1 MEKNFTYGQMKAPGK
16 KKATYDVEATCNV
29 EATCEKEKINYF
41 SDDFLINNYHSEQV
55 GKGTGVRTDRN
66 YESLTINEY
75 LEKAKTAYK
84 SNDRRNMEK
93 YLIGKFSD
101 SELAA
106 ELAEIKASKINEG
119 RERQSWMIYERNK
132 RIFDMVENII
142 SNLKVNDMFVLST
155 FNKRFED
162 LTGIHHPGVVNKK
175 LEMLVENG
183 KLKTEKR
190 RITVDCKKIVRKVY
204 IVAE

>member
-1 MEKNFTYGQMKAPGK
+1 MNNEKFIYGQ
-16 KKATYDVEATCNV
+16 DATCETLSACDV

-55 GKGTGVRTDRN
+55 GKGTGVRTD
-66 YESLTINEY
+66 YVFKYLTIDEY
-75 LEKAKTAYK
+75 LENAKEK
-84 SNDRRNMEK
+84 FENEDKRDMEK

-101 SELAA
+101 CALAA

-142 SNLKVNDMFVLST
+142 SNLKVNDMFVLNT

>member
-55 GKGTGVRTDRN
+55 GIGTGVRTDRN

-106 ELAEIKASKINEG
+106 ELAEIKTNKIN
-119 RERQSWMIYERNK
+119 RERKERADSIYRRNMC
-132 RIFDMVENII
+132 IFDLVENVI
-142 SNLKVNDMFVLST
+142 SNLKVNDMFTLET
-155 FNKRFED
+155 FNNK
-162 LTGIHHPGVVNKK
+162 INSHPRVVSKK
-175 LEMLVENG
+175 LEMLVESG

-190 RITVDCKKIVRKVY
+190 RICTNLGKIVRKVY

>member
-1 MEKNFTYGQMKAPGK
+1 MEKNFTYGQMKA
-16 KKATYDVEATCNV
+16 TCDA

-41 SDDFLINNYHSEQV
+41 NNDFLINNYHSEQV
-55 GKGTGVRTDRN
+55 KKGTGVRTDRN

-101 SELAA
+101 SALAT
-106 ELAEIKASKINEG
+106 ELAELKANTIN
-119 RERQSWMIYERNK
+119 RERKERADSIYRRNMC
-132 RIFDMVENII
+132 IFNSVENVI
-142 SNLKVNDMFVLST
+142 SNLKVNDMFTLET
-155 FNKRFED
+155 FNNH
-162 LTGIHHPGVVNKK
+162 LNSHPRIVSKK
-175 LEMLVENG
+175 LEMLVESG

-190 RITVDCKKIVRKVY
+190 RICTEFGKIVRKVY

>member
-1 MEKNFTYGQMKAPGK
+1 MNNEKLFYGQN
-16 KKATYDVEATCNV
+16 ATCETLSACDV

-55 GKGTGVRTDRN
+55 GKGTGVRTD
-66 YESLTINEY
+66 YVFKYLTIDEY
-75 LEKAKTAYK
+75 LENAKEK
-84 SNDRRNMEK
+84 FENEDKRDMEK

-101 SELAA
+101 CALAA

-119 RERQSWMIYERNK
+119 RERQSWMTYERNI

>member
-1 MEKNFTYGQMKAPGK
+1 MNNEKFIYGQN
-16 KKATYDVEATCNV
+16 ATCETLSACDV
-29 EATCEKEKINYF
+29 EATCEKEKNNYF
-41 SDDFLINNYHSEQV
+41 NNDFLINNYHSEQV
-55 GKGTGVRTDRN
+55 GKGTGVRTD
-66 YESLTINEY
+66 YVFKYLTINEY
-75 LEKAKTAYK
+75 LEDAKEK
-84 SNDRRNMEK
+84 FENEDKRNMEK
-93 YLIGKFSD
+93 YLIGTFSD

-106 ELAEIKASKINEG
+106 ELAEVKASKINEG
-119 RERQSWMIYERNK
+119 RERQSWMTYERNI

-183 KLKTEKR
+183 KLKIEKR

>member
-1 MEKNFTYGQMKAPGK
+1 MEKNFTYGQMKA
-16 KKATYDVEATCNV
+16 TCETLLTCVEEATF
-29 EATCEKEKINYF
+29 EKEKVNHF
-41 SDDFLINNYHSEQV
+41 NNDFLINDYCSVQV
-55 GKGTGVRTDRN
+55 KKGTGVRTD
-66 YESLTINEY
+66 YVFKYLTIDEY
-75 LEKAKTAYK
+75 LENAKEK
-84 SNDRRNMEK
+84 FENEDKRDMEK

-106 ELAEIKASKINEG
+106 ELAEVKASKINEG

-142 SNLKVNDMFVLST
+142 SNLKINDMFVLST

-162 LTGIHHPGVVNKK
+162 LTGIHHPGVVSKK

-190 RITVDCKKIVRKVY
+190 RISTESGKIIRKVY

>member
-1 MEKNFTYGQMKAPGK
+1 MEKNFTYGQMKATC
-16 KKATYDVEATCNV
+16 AEEATF
-29 EATCEKEKINYF
+29 EKEKVNHF
-41 SDDFLINNYHSEQV
+41 NNDFLINNYHSEQV
-55 GKGTGVRTDRN
+55 GKGTGVRTD
-66 YESLTINEY
+66 YVFKYLTIDEY
-75 LEKAKTAYK
+75 LENAKEK
-84 SNDRRNMEK
+84 FENEDKRDMEK

-106 ELAEIKASKINEG
+106 ELAEVKASKINEG
-119 RERQSWMIYERNK
+119 RERQSWMTYERNI

-190 RITVDCKKIVRKVY
+190 RISTETGKIVRKVY

>member
-1 MEKNFTYGQMKAPGK
+1 MNNEKFIYGQN
-16 KKATYDVEATCNV
+16 ATCEILSACDV
-29 EATCEKEKINYF
+29 EATCEKEKNNYF
-41 SDDFLINNYHSEQV
+41 NNDFLINNYHSEQV
-55 GKGTGVRTDRN
+55 GKGTGVRTD
-66 YESLTINEY
+66 YVFKYLTIDEY
-75 LEKAKTAYK
+75 LENAKEK
-84 SNDRRNMEK
+84 FENGDKRDIEK

-101 SELAA
+101 SELAT
-106 ELAEIKASKINEG
+106 ELAEVKASKINEG
-119 RERQSWMIYERNK
+119 RERQSWMIYERNI

>member
-1 MEKNFTYGQMKAPGK
+1 MEKNFTYGQ
-16 KKATYDVEATCNV
+16 KATCETLSACDM

-55 GKGTGVRTDRN
+55 KKGTGVRTD
-66 YESLTINEY
+66 YVFKYLTIDEY
-75 LEKAKTAYK
+75 LEDAKEK
-84 SNDRRNMEK
+84 FENEDKRDMEK

-106 ELAEIKASKINEG
+106 ELADVKASKINEG

-142 SNLKVNDMFVLST
+142 SNLKVNDMFILST

-162 LTGIHHPGVVNKK
+162 LTDIHHPGVVREK

-183 KLKTEKR
+183 KLKVEKR
-190 RITVDCKKIVRKVY
+190 RITVDCKKIIRKVY
-204 IVAE
+204 IVAK

>member
-1 MEKNFTYGQMKAPGK
+1 MNNEKFIYGQ
-16 KKATYDVEATCNV
+16 DATCETLSACDV

-55 GKGTGVRTDRN
+55 GKGTGVRTD
-66 YESLTINEY
+66 YVFKYLTIDEY
-75 LEKAKTAYK
+75 LENAKEK
-84 SNDRRNMEK
+84 FENEDKRDMEK

-101 SELAA
+101 CALAA

-183 KLKTEKR
+183 KLKVEKR

>member
-1 MEKNFTYGQMKAPGK
+1 MNNEKFIYGQN
-16 KKATYDVEATCNV
+16 ATYETLSAFGV

-41 SDDFLINNYHSEQV
+41 SDDFLINDYHSVQV
-55 GKGTGVRTDRN
+55 KKGTGVRTD
-66 YESLTINEY
+66 YVFKYLTIDEY
-75 LEKAKTAYK
+75 LEDAKEK
-84 SNDRRNMEK
+84 FENEDKRDMEK

-101 SELAA
+101 SALAT
-106 ELAEIKASKINEG
+106 ELAEIKASKINEE
-119 RERQSWMIYERNK
+119 RERQSWMTYERNK

-190 RITVDCKKIVRKVY
+190 RINTESGKIVRKVY

>member
-1 MEKNFTYGQMKAPGK
+1 MEKNFTYGQMKA
-16 KKATYDVEATCNV
+16 TCDA

-55 GKGTGVRTDRN
+55 KKGTGVRTD
-66 YESLTINEY
+66 YVFKYLTIDEY
-75 LEKAKTAYK
+75 LENAKEIFENEDK
-84 SNDRRNMEK
+84 RDIEK

-106 ELAEIKASKINEG
+106 ELAEVKASKINEG
-119 RERQSWMIYERNK
+119 RERQSWMIYERNQ
-132 RIFDMVENII
+132 RIFDMVETVI

-190 RITVDCKKIVRKVY
+190 KITVDCKKIVRKVY

>member
-1 MEKNFTYGQMKAPGK
+1 MNNEKFIYGQ
-16 KKATYDVEATCNV
+16 
-29 EATCEKEKINYF
+29 EATCETLSACVEEATFETEKVNHF
-41 SDDFLINNYHSEQV
+41 NNDFLINDYYSVQV
-55 GKGTGVRTDRN
+55 KKGTGVRTD
-66 YESLTINEY
+66 YVFKYLTIDEY
-75 LEKAKTAYK
+75 LEDAKEK
-84 SNDRRNMEK
+84 FENEDKRNMEK

-106 ELAEIKASKINEG
+106 ELAEVKASKINEG
-119 RERQSWMIYERNK
+119 RERQSWMIYERNQ
-132 RIFDMVENII
+132 RIFDMVETVI

>member
-1 MEKNFTYGQMKAPGK
+1 MNNEKFIYGQ
-16 KKATYDVEATCNV
+16 EATCETLSACDV

-41 SDDFLINNYHSEQV
+41 NNDFLINDYYSVQV
-55 GKGTGVRTDRN
+55 KKGTGVRTD
-66 YESLTINEY
+66 YVFKYLTIDEY
-75 LEKAKTAYK
+75 LEDAKEK
-84 SNDRRNMEK
+84 FENEDKRDMEK

-106 ELAEIKASKINEG
+106 ELAELKASKINEG

-142 SNLKVNDMFVLST
+142 SNLKVNDMFVLNT

-190 RITVDCKKIVRKVY
+190 RINTESGKIVRKVY

>member
-1 MEKNFTYGQMKAPGK
+1 MEKKFTYGQN
-16 KKATYDVEATCNV
+16 ATCETLSACDV

-55 GKGTGVRTDRN
+55 KKGTGVRTD
-66 YESLTINEY
+66 YVFKYLTIDEY
-75 LEKAKTAYK
+75 LENAKEK
-84 SNDRRNMEK
+84 FENEDKRDMEK

-101 SELAA
+101 SELAT
-106 ELAEIKASKINEG
+106 ELAEVKASKINEE

-132 RIFDMVENII
+132 RIFDMVETVI
-142 SNLKVNDMFVLST
+142 SNLKVNDMFILNT

-162 LTGIHHPGVVNKK
+162 LTGIHHPGVVREK

>member
-1 MEKNFTYGQMKAPGK
+1 MNNEKFIYGQ
-16 KKATYDVEATCNV
+16 EATCETLSACDV

-41 SDDFLINNYHSEQV
+41 SDDFLINDYHSVQV
-55 GKGTGVRTDRN
+55 KKGTGVRTD
-66 YESLTINEY
+66 YVFKYLTIDEY
-75 LEKAKTAYK
+75 LEDAKEK
-84 SNDRRNMEK
+84 FENRDIRDMEK

-101 SELAA
+101 SALAA
-106 ELAEIKASKINEG
+106 ELAEVKASKINEG
-119 RERQSWMIYERNK
+119 RKKQSWMTYDRNI
-132 RIFDMVENII
+132 RIFNMVENII

-155 FNKRFED
+155 FNKRFEE

-190 RITVDCKKIVRKVY
+190 RINTESGKIVRKVY

>member
-16 KKATYDVEATCNV
+16 KKVTCDV

-41 SDDFLINNYHSEQV
+41 NNDFLINNYHSEQV

-75 LEKAKTAYK
+75 LEKARTAYE
-84 SNDRRNMEK
+84 SNNRRDMEK

-101 SELAA
+101 SALAT
-106 ELAEIKASKINEG
+106 ELAEIKANKINE
-119 RERQSWMIYERNK
+119 ERRNRADSIYRRNMC
-132 RIFDMVENII
+132 IFDSVENVI
-142 SNLKVNDMFVLST
+142 SNLKVNDMFTLET
-155 FNKRFED
+155 FNNK
-162 LTGIHHPGVVNKK
+162 LNSHPRVVSKK
-175 LEMLVENG
+175 LEMLVESG

-190 RITVDCKKIVRKVY
+190 RIYTGLGKIVRKVY

>member
-1 MEKNFTYGQMKAPGK
+1 MNNEKLFYGQN
-16 KKATYDVEATCNV
+16 ATCETLSACDM

-55 GKGTGVRTDRN
+55 GKGTGVRTD
-66 YESLTINEY
+66 YVFKYLTIDEY
-75 LEKAKTAYK
+75 LENAKEK
-84 SNDRRNMEK
+84 FENEDKRDMEK

-106 ELAEIKASKINEG
+106 ELAEVKASKINEG

-183 KLKTEKR
+183 KLKVEKR

>member
-1 MEKNFTYGQMKAPGK
+1 MEKNFTYGQMKAHGK

-29 EATCEKEKINYF
+29 EATCEKGKINYF
-41 SDDFLINNYHSEQV
+41 NDDFLINNYHSEQV

-75 LEKAKTAYK
+75 LEKAKTAYE

-101 SELAA
+101 SALAT
-106 ELAEIKASKINEG
+106 ELAELKANKINE
-119 RERQSWMIYERNK
+119 ERRNRADSIYRRNMC
-132 RIFDMVENII
+132 IFDSVENVI
-142 SNLKVNDMFVLST
+142 SNLKVNDMFTLET
-155 FNKRFED
+155 FNNNLNHF
-162 LTGIHHPGVVNKK
+162 TGDHPRIVSKK
-175 LEMLVENG
+175 LEMLVESG
-183 KLKTEKR
+183 KLRTEKR
-190 RITVDCKKIVRKVY
+190 RICTNLGKIVRKVY

>member
-1 MEKNFTYGQMKAPGK
+1 MNNEKLFYGQN
-16 KKATYDVEATCNV
+16 ATCETLSACDV

-41 SDDFLINNYHSEQV
+41 NDDFLINNYHSKQV

-75 LEKAKTAYK
+75 LEKAKTAYE

-101 SELAA
+101 SALAT
-106 ELAEIKASKINEG
+106 ELAELKANEIN
-119 RERQSWMIYERNK
+119 RERKERADSIYRRNMC
-132 RIFDMVENII
+132 IFDLVENVI
-142 SNLKVNDMFVLST
+142 SNLKVNDMFTLET
-155 FNKRFED
+155 FNNK
-162 LTGIHHPGVVNKK
+162 INSHPRVVSKK
-175 LEMLVENG
+175 LEMLVESG

-190 RITVDCKKIVRKVY
+190 RIYTSLGKIVRKVY

>member
-1 MEKNFTYGQMKAPGK
+1 MNNKKFIYGQN
-16 KKATYDVEATCNV
+16 ATCETLSACDM

-55 GKGTGVRTDRN
+55 GKGTGVRTD
-66 YESLTINEY
+66 YVFKYLTIDEY
-75 LEKAKTAYK
+75 LENAKEK
-84 SNDRRNMEK
+84 FENEDKRDMEK

-101 SELAA
+101 CALAA

-190 RITVDCKKIVRKVY
+190 KITVDCKKIVRKVY

>member
-1 MEKNFTYGQMKAPGK
+1 MNNKKFIYGQ
-16 KKATYDVEATCNV
+16 DATCETLSACV
-29 EATCEKEKINYF
+29 EETTCEKEKINYF
-41 SDDFLINNYHSEQV
+41 NNDFLINDYCSVQV
-55 GKGTGVRTDRN
+55 KKGTGVRTD
-66 YESLTINEY
+66 YVFKYLTIDEY
-75 LEKAKTAYK
+75 LENAKEK
-84 SNDRRNMEK
+84 FENKDKRDMEK

-106 ELAEIKASKINEG
+106 ELAEVKASKINEG

-190 RITVDCKKIVRKVY
+190 RINTESGKIVRKVY

>member
-1 MEKNFTYGQMKAPGK
+1 MEKNFTYGQ
-16 KKATYDVEATCNV
+16 D
-29 EATCEKEKINYF
+29 ATCETLLTCVEEDTFEKEKVNHF
-41 SDDFLINNYHSEQV
+41 NNDFLINDYYSVQV
-55 GKGTGVRTDRN
+55 KKGTGVRTD
-66 YESLTINEY
+66 YVFKYLTIDEY
-75 LEKAKTAYK
+75 LEDAKEK
-84 SNDRRNMEK
+84 FENEDKRDIEK

-106 ELAEIKASKINEG
+106 ELAEVKASKINEG

-155 FNKRFED
+155 FNKKFED
-162 LTGIHHPGVVNKK
+162 LTSIHHPGVVSKK

-190 RITVDCKKIVRKVY
+190 RISTESGKIIRKVY